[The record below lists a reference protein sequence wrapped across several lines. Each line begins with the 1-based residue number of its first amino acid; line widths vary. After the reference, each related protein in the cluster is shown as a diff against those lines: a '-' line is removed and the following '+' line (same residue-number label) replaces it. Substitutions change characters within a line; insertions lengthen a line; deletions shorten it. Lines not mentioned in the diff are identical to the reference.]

1 MIINRLYSFIQAVYD
16 EVLEYEDGTPA
27 TASQVAKDI
36 TTFLVWTA
44 NHEFDERKQMTI
56 KVTHHFEFY
65 FTLIHLILIIY
76 RLLEYLQFLLL
87 LPITSSDTSGQL

>member
-1 MIINRLYSFIQAVYD
+1 MIINRLYSFIQAIYD

-27 TASQVAKDI
+27 TASQVSKDI

-56 KVTHHFEFY
+56 KVT
-65 FTLIHLILIIY
+65 
-76 RLLEYLQFLLL
+76 Q
-87 LPITSSDTSGQL
+87 TSL